1 MCTVYVT
8 ELVPHFEQ
16 SDAAYVGF
24 PGIHDAYEKFD
35 LEMSFK
41 PETTDGQTLVQS
53 VWYSRPSYIVEHD
66 FCIVPLESADEMLF
80 SFHVCVE
87 ILVQIR
93 HGVLETWIL
102 VSRLCFESLGLGL
115 DA

>member
-41 PETTDGQTLVQS
+41 PETTDGQTLVHS
-53 VWYSRPSYIVEHD
+53 VWYSRPNYIVERD
-66 FCIVPLESADEMLF
+66 FYIVLLESADE
-80 SFHVCVE
+80 
-87 ILVQIR
+87 ILVCFYLCVDPIIR
-93 HGVLETWIL
+93 QPGFDLP
-102 VSRLCFESLGLGL
+102 RQ
-115 DA
+115 

>member
-41 PETTDGQTLVQS
+41 PETTDGQTLVHS
-53 VWYSRPSYIVEHD
+53 V
-66 FCIVPLESADEMLF
+66 
-80 SFHVCVE
+80 
-87 ILVQIR
+87 
-93 HGVLETWIL
+93 
-102 VSRLCFESLGLGL
+102 
-115 DA
+115 